1 MRNTGAQDPD
11 DWIMS
16 EQELKDIIR
25 QEEIWLEAEIEE
37 QNRKRKEKR
46 GLERKNRRAAMEVP
60 IEPFPEREKSKYE
73 KIREN
78 NIKEREKAMVEAGFF
93 EDLYYKKKIDFV

>member
-1 MRNTGAQDPD
+1 MQ
-11 DWIMS
+11 
-16 EQELKDIIR
+16 
-25 QEEIWLEAEIEE
+25 
-37 QNRKRKEKR
+37 
-46 GLERKNRRAAMEVP
+46 VP

-93 EDLYYKKKIDFV
+93 EDLDDYKKKIGFV